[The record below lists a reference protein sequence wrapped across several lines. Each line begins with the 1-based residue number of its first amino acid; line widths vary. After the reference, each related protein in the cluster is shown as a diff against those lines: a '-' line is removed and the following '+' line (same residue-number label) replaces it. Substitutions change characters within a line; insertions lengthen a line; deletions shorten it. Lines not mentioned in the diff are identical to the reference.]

1 MQAVPGR
8 VLVPLGTR
16 TFGLIITSA
25 WAAAVSI
32 ALLFAV
38 PAGFLLSWPRLP
50 AWMTVI
56 VPLAYTGSVLALILA
71 AGATSGVGV
80 VILIPLL
87 WTALF
92 HQKWESACI
101 VTAIVAVEAIISL
114 TPVAVPGAVIARR
127 LILWAALG
135 TVISVA
141 IHGLRDRA

>member
-1 MQAVPGR
+1 MIAVVAEATLAFPPG
-8 VLVPLGTR
+8 P
-16 TFGLIITSA
+16 TSA
-25 WAAAVSI
+25 WAVAVSI
-32 ALLFAV
+32 ALLLAV

-101 VTAIVAVEAIISL
+101 VAAIVAVEVIISV
-114 TPVAVPGAVIARR
+114 TPVAVPGAVIAEVPLNPSARSR
-127 LILWAALG
+127 QP
-135 TVISVA
+135 
-141 IHGLRDRA
+141 